1 MSHVRDVRYRK
12 DLIQEW
18 TREANRLQKVLEDA
32 GIKLG
37 TVATDILGISGRA
50 MLEALV
56 RGTTDPNVLPDLAR
70 GRLRTKLPALRQ
82 ALAGR
87 FRRHHAFLVSQ
98 ILGHLDY
105 LDEAIVALSEQVEAL
120 IAYPSPKLHPVESG

>member
-1 MSHVRDVRYRK
+1 VPPAPIRELRDLTRYRK
-12 DLIQEW
+12 VLIQER

-32 GIKLG
+32 GIKLA

-56 RGTTDPNVLPDLAR
+56 RGTTDPNVLADLAR
-70 GRLRTKLPALRQ
+70 GRLRTKLPALRH
-82 ALAGR
+82 ALAGQ
-87 FRRHHAFLVSQ
+87 FRQHHAFLVSQ

-105 LDEAIVALSEQVEAL
+105 LDETIVALRNRSRR
-120 IAYPSPKLHPVESG
+120 